1 MDKILWDLKGSYH
14 ASSLHDDVMK
24 LCLFLFVLSN
34 SWLACLQTKALAV
47 AELLCWFDRVR
58 RSLRKKAHVSM
69 SSGGDWLPCSL
80 LTALCRQSVV
90 SSSGFCDRVWKEWKR
105 DLLKRPL
112 HMWVVSKSS
121 GYLTLCQGLVQRFTK
136 VLSFGVCLCVCEQS
150 CCTWIWHDASKQKI
164 LKQSNCVNINHLPF
178 KSASSGQAGSVEY

>member
-1 MDKILWDLKGSYH
+1 MDKILWDLKGSCFFTSWWCH
-14 ASSLHDDVMK
+14 EIVSV
-24 LCLFLFVLSN
+24 LFVLSN

-90 SSSGFCDRVWKEWKR
+90 FSSGFCDRMWKEWTK

-112 HMWVVSKSS
+112 HMWAVSKSS
-121 GYLTLCQGLVQRFTK
+121 GYLTLCQGLVQRFAK
-136 VLSFGVCLCVCEQS
+136 VLSFGVCVCGQS
-150 CCTWIWHDASKQKI
+150 CCTWILHDASKQKI

-178 KSASSGQAGSVEY
+178 KSASLGQAGSVEY